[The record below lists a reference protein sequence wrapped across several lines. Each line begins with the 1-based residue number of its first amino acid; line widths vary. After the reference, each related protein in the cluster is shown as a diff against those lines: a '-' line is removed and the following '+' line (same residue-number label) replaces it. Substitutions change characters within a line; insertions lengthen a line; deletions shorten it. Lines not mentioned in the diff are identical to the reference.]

1 MCEVYRLQRDSF
13 CLAVD
18 FVDRYLAK
26 EQNIKKNQLQ
36 LLGITALFIAAKLE
50 EIYPP
55 KLSEFAYVT
64 DGACTES
71 EILDK
76 ELVMLKVSSMCKLH
90 ISLLKK
96 GTWIHIHLGDFMQQS
111 EHFSHV
117 ISHNAENCNNTS
129 DDDNKM

>member
-76 ELVMLKVSSMCKLH
+76 ELVMLKVSFICKLY
-90 ISLLKK
+90 ILLLLKK
-96 GTWIHIHLGDFMQQS
+96 LIENNDNKVINVY
-111 EHFSHV
+111 HV
-117 ISHNAENCNNTS
+117 IFCAYNVIRSAGSCL
-129 DDDNKM
+129 